1 MNVKEAIL
9 KRRSVRSFSDENV
22 SRSKL
27 SEIMESVRMAP
38 SASNRQDWEFVLVD
52 DQATKEKLYRAANEQ
67 EFVREAP
74 VVIAGVATD
83 PDEYMSCEVKAGT
96 VDLSIAIDH
105 LTLRAA
111 EEGLG
116 TCWIGAFD
124 QSETKEVLDIP
135 ENYKVITLMPLGY
148 PEKELGA
155 REKPRKDLE
164 EIVHY
169 NHFEDQS

>member
-1 MNVKEAIL
+1 MHVKEAIL
-9 KRRSVRSFSDENV
+9 KRRSVRSFSDEEV

-27 SEIMESVRMAP
+27 NEIMESVRMAP

-52 DQATKEKLYRAANEQ
+52 DQAKKEKLYLAANKQ
-67 EFVREAP
+67 EFIRDAP

-83 PDEYMSCEVKAGT
+83 PDDYMSCEVKAGT
-96 VDLSIAIDH
+96 VDLSIAVDH

-124 QSETKEVLDIP
+124 QKKTKELLDIP
-135 ENYKVITLMPLGY
+135 DNYKVITLMPLGY
-148 PEKELGA
+148 PEKELEV
-155 REKPRKDLE
+155 REKRRKDLK

-169 NHFEDQS
+169 NGFEA